1 MSHKYEADALR
12 KRALIH
18 LSHAY
23 PTTLDEWDHLP
34 DELPWDG
41 EALEI
46 AAVARQLG
54 ADWILPTSFYRI
66 CQRSFDRAIIT
77 GDELSDAD
85 KVNCI
90 KGLRYLETTGATN
103 VLDFLLAPY
112 SNCSTRARCM
122 ESRQT
127 IRREVETER
136 RKYDAE
142 RFTEMP
148 LELFLEDPAANVC
161 VDCFSKMKEVHED
174 ARKELWDDL
183 PRIFGLDDWKKLEA
197 MKAEALK

>member
-23 PTTLDEWDHLP
+23 PTTLDEWDDLP

-41 EALEI
+41 EAVEI
-46 AAVARQLG
+46 TAIARQLG

-90 KGLRYLETTGATN
+90 RGLRYLETTGAVN
-103 VLDFLLAPY
+103 QGGPESAPPVDLAAPDSMSVCAY
-112 SNCSTRARCM
+112 LQTGKAQKTRITMEPTARASPWL
-122 ESRQT
+122 EKG
-127 IRREVETER
+127 RR
-136 RKYDAE
+136 
-142 RFTEMP
+142 
-148 LELFLEDPAANVC
+148 
-161 VDCFSKMKEVHED
+161 
-174 ARKELWDDL
+174 
-183 PRIFGLDDWKKLEA
+183 
-197 MKAEALK
+197 AEALSSVESELLAGPP